1 MTGLRRWGAG
11 LVFLLPSILLVGIFV
26 YGFIGRNIFTS
37 FEQVVTKSGKV
48 LRVTAP
54 HHATVAAVS

>member
-26 YGFIGRNIFTS
+26 YGFIGKNILTF
-37 FEQVVTKSGKV
+37 FDQVVTKSGKV
-48 LRVTAP
+48 RAP
-54 HHATVAAVS
+54 GGL